1 MSKLLLIALA
11 GGVGTL
17 ARYGLGSLAHRI
29 LGAGFPWGTIS
40 VNLLGSFLFG
50 LVWTLASQRMVIST
64 EARIIILTGF
74 MGAFTTFSTFMFET
88 GELIR
93 GGQWLLAGGNL
104 LLQNIIGLAAVFGGI
119 AVARLLAA

>member
-17 ARYGLGSLAHRI
+17 ARYGLGSLVHRI
-29 LGAGFPWGTIS
+29 FGAGFPWGTVS

>member
-1 MSKLLLIALA
+1 MTKLLLIALA

-17 ARYGLGSLAHRI
+17 ARYGMGSLVHRI
-29 LGAGFPWGTIS
+29 FGTAFPWGTIS

-50 LVWTLASQRMVIST
+50 LVWTLATERLVIST

-88 GELIR
+88 GELVR

-104 LLQNIIGLAAVFGGI
+104 LLQNVIGLAAVFGGI
-119 AVARLLAA
+119 AIARLLTA